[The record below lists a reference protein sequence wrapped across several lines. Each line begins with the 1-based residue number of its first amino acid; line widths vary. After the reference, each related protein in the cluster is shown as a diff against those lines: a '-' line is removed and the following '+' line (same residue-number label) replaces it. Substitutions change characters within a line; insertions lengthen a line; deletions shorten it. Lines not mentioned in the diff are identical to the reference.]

1 MVFHCAEVYN
11 VARHGTAREGIFTE
25 RFIYAEEMET
35 SGTRAGGGGSP
46 VNARP

>member
-25 RFIYAEEMET
+25 RFIYAEEIE
-35 SGTRAGGGGSP
+35 TRAGGGGSP